1 MTSAGWSRP
10 DDSLDM
16 ERDRLHWRNVSLTLS
31 VALLVAFSASTAT
44 ANSAAPRSLCA
55 RLAEEVHGSP
65 GPIGTLIPN
74 VAFAG
79 VGTPGFGSGH
89 CNILQIVL
97 RGLGV
102 QRTKSE
108 LRATDCAWP
117 VDGPGRPFL
126 ERLPGTRVYMGGA
139 LAGSGDC
146 VNAVFVETSRGPS
159 GHQEIRKIAAPQ
171 GYTGPC
177 IGIMGGLGKV
187 FGIPSYVESGS
198 VRGSSSDWFVRITPW
213 RDHDWGAACKLT
225 FLWPSQYRSKLQFCA
240 RQAPCRAAKAAST
253 GLARRFTAYN
263 HAASRRKVVQSDG
276 HAVPDLDPSA
286 MGARGLAAVTHA
298 WGMLSRQCT
307 ADGDLPAYMCAE
319 YPSPKGGERLY
330 SNFKYF
336 PLKLDGQLYI
346 GGIGHLGAGRAYPP
360 ILLSVYA
367 LPRMGQKTL
376 SGLVG
381 IWIDPRRASGVPSKV
396 ITYGEEAAVTYPWE

>member
-1 MTSAGWSRP
+1 M
-10 DDSLDM
+10 DM
-16 ERDRLHWRNVSLTLS
+16 AREHFHWNNVSLAIS
-31 VALLVAFSASTAT
+31 VALLVALSASTAT
-44 ANSAAPRSLCA
+44 AKSAAPRSLCA

-65 GPIGTLIPN
+65 GPVNTLIPN

-79 VGTPGFGSGH
+79 VDTRGFGSGH
-89 CNILQIVL
+89 CKILQTVL

-102 QRTKSE
+102 PKTKSE
-108 LRATDCAWP
+108 LGAKDCSWP
-117 VDGPGRPFL
+117 MDAPGRPFL
-126 ERLPGTRVYMGGA
+126 ARLPSTRVYMGGA

-146 VNAVFVETSRGPS
+146 LNAVFVETSRGPS
-159 GHQEIRKIAAPQ
+159 GHQAVRTIASPQ

-177 IGIMGGLGKV
+177 IGIMGG
-187 FGIPSYVESGS
+187 FGIVLRVPSYVESGS
-198 VRGSSSDWFVRITPW
+198 VRGSSLDWFIRVTPW
-213 RDHDWGAACKLT
+213 RGHDWGPACKLT
-225 FLWPSQYRSKLQFCA
+225 FHWRSAYRSKLQFCA

-253 GLARRFTAYN
+253 ELTRRFVAYN
-263 HAASRRKVVQSDG
+263 HATSRRKVIQSDG
-276 HAVPDLDPSA
+276 HTVPDLDPSA
-286 MGARGLAAVTHA
+286 MGARGLAAVTRA

-307 ADGDLPAYMCAE
+307 TDGDLPAYMCAE

-330 SNFKYF
+330 SSFTYF

-367 LPRMGQKTL
+367 LPTMGQKTL

-381 IWIDPRRASGVPSKV
+381 IWIDPRRASRAPSKV